1 MGSLGKKAGK
11 SAAQMHI
18 RADASGDVDTDSMKH
33 MVMAMVAVALV
44 LASVVGTLILSD
56 VLHALSGILC
66 ASFDLPEPIRLT

>member
-11 SAAQMHI
+11 SAAQMHM
-18 RADASGDVDTDSMKH
+18 RAGVSGDVDTDSMKH

-56 VLHALSGILC
+56 VLHALSGFLC
-66 ASFDLPEPIRLT
+66 ASFDLPEPMRLT

>member
-1 MGSLGKKAGK
+1 
-11 SAAQMHI
+11 
-18 RADASGDVDTDSMKH
+18 MKH

-66 ASFDLPEPIRLT
+66 ASFDLPEPMRLT

>member
-11 SAAQMHI
+11 SAAQMHM
-18 RADASGDVDTDSMKH
+18 RAGVSGDVDTDSMKH

-66 ASFDLPEPIRLT
+66 ASFDLPEPMRLT

>member
-1 MGSLGKKAGK
+1 MGSLGKQGRKPAVH
-11 SAAQMHI
+11 MHM
-18 RADASGDVDTDSMKH
+18 RADASGAVDTDSMKH

-66 ASFDLPEPIRLT
+66 ASFDLPEPMRLT

>member
-18 RADASGDVDTDSMKH
+18 RAGVSGDVDTDSMKH

-66 ASFDLPEPIRLT
+66 ASFDLPEPMRLT

>member
-11 SAAQMHI
+11 SAAQMHM
-18 RADASGDVDTDSMKH
+18 RADLAGDVDTDSMKH
-33 MVMAMVAVALV
+33 MAMVAVALV

-66 ASFDLPEPIRLT
+66 ASFDLPEPMRLT

>member
-1 MGSLGKKAGK
+1 MGSLGKKGLK

-18 RADASGDVDTDSMKH
+18 RADVAGDVDTDSMKH

-44 LASVVGTLILSD
+44 LASVIGTLILSD

-66 ASFDLPEPIRLT
+66 ASFDLPEPMRLT

>member
-1 MGSLGKKAGK
+1 MGSLGKRGLK

-18 RADASGDVDTDSMKH
+18 RADVSGDVDTDSMKH

-44 LASVVGTLILSD
+44 LASVIGTLILSD

-66 ASFDLPEPIRLT
+66 ASFDLPEPIRLS